1 MPRTRAQQQKQAQPT
16 VDRESRAGDGGH
28 DDIPGN
34 VGGNESAFDFK
45 DSEENEIYTCNTRKD
60 KDKRI
65 CRHSF
70 GVLFGCWPCGVGW
83 VKLSFYSIE
92 SCFYSYTL

>member
-34 VGGNESAFDFK
+34 VGGNDGGEVPGSSAAATAVVGLNRLRRAAK
-45 DSEENEIYTCNTRKD
+45 AKTKGGP
-60 KDKRI
+60 RI
-65 CRHSF
+65 RRSVSTP
-70 GVLFGCWPCGVGW
+70 VLNG
-83 VKLSFYSIE
+83 
-92 SCFYSYTL
+92 